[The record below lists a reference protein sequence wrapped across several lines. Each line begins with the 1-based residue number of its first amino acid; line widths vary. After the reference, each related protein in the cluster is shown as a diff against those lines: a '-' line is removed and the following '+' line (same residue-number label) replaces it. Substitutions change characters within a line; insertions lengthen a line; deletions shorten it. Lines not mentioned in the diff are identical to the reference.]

1 MIKRVIF
8 EGEMNMSI
16 GKKLNIGFLSILAVL
31 VISLGVILFQVSS
44 IGTKVEETVDH
55 RMHIVQISNNI
66 QTELAM
72 QGLYMRALMLENTEG
87 NRSQLVYYQAEL
99 DDSIAQLA
107 AETAEESK
115 EFQQKTAAIA
125 TFNNEFNQ
133 TIDKALAA
141 LDKNNE
147 AAALTLINTEARDA
161 NVGILETSKEIL
173 TYQQDLLDTIAT
185 DTKKSVYF
193 STILT
198 LIAITLGISIS
209 IVAIILVRRLI
220 TKPLQQV
227 VEGATSI
234 AQGDLTVTSMQH
246 ATNDEIGHLATAFN
260 TMKDNLNSIVRSVQ
274 DNAEQV
280 SQSALQLSAGTQQMN
295 ASGEEVTRNI
305 VAISEQVRV
314 SAEAAVETAT
324 ATDETAAGVQRIAES
339 TQTLNEASVD
349 TAELAATGN
358 DVVHTAQ
365 QQMAMIEENT
375 QLVNNLVQQLTKQ
388 SEEIGN
394 ITKVITDITDQT
406 NLLSLN
412 AAIEAAR
419 AGEHGKGFAVV
430 ADEVRKLAEQSKLSA
445 TQISQLTAT
454 IQTDTINVEKAVQAS
469 LQSVEDGVQLID
481 HAGTSFGEIST
492 AVQHMTTQIQEISA
506 ASEQISASAEEVSA
520 SITEVANGSE
530 MAADS
535 SESVAAAVEQ
545 QMATMQEVGAISND
559 LAEKSQ
565 HLQQLVSQ
573 FKV

>member
-1 MIKRVIF
+1 
-8 EGEMNMSI
+8 MNMSI
-16 GKKLNIGFLSILAVL
+16 GKKLNTGFLSILAVL

-66 QTELAM
+66 QIELAM

-125 TFNNEFNQ
+125 TFNYEFNQ
-133 TIDKALAA
+133 AIDKALAA

-209 IVAIILVRRLI
+209 IIAIILVRRLI

-469 LQSVEDGVQLID
+469 LRSVEDGVQLID
-481 HAGTSFGEIST
+481 HAGTSFDEIST

-545 QMATMQEVGAISND
+545 QMATMQQVGAISND